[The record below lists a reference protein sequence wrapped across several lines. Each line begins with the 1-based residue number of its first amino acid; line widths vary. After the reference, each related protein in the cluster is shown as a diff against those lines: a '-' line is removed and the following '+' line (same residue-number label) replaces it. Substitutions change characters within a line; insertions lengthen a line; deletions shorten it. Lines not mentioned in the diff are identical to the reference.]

1 MNRNLTRIIC
11 FVLAAIMLISLLP
24 AVFAYSGT
32 ADWAEEKVA
41 AMDELGL
48 IPDSLADADM
58 SQNISRLDMARIAVL
73 AAEKLLGAE
82 LPLPE
87 DHPFSDTTDPA
98 AEKAFAAGLVAGDGD
113 GTFRP
118 DDTLIRLEF
127 FSFAASWVKK
137 QNYPVTEADHADLS
151 RFSDAASIPWGLEN
165 TRLVVG
171 LGIAAGTGTKLE
183 WDANT
188 TRQEALCMFYQAYT
202 LVEAE
207 QPEAPTEP
215 SEPSEPSQP
224 TEPSAPTEPT
234 EPVKPDFIGLDDWAR
249 DKVEALDELGL
260 IPDEVRAAPMNGI
273 ITRQNMCKVI
283 MRAYKQLKNKTDAD
297 LGEVGESPFSDTSD
311 PDVIRAHK
319 LGIVNGTGDGKFSP
333 DSPISRQDFFTVSVS
348 FLKAMGYNYAD
359 DPAVDLH
366 KLFTDADQIASY
378 AQPATRLLVSIG
390 GLRGSNGQIKPRDSI
405 VSQEAL
411 CLFYQLHSFL
421 STWIGNGRPDTP
433 PDYAGLRGQA
443 VVDKAMEYLGYP
455 YAYGG
460 KTPEEGFDCS
470 GFVYYVYQQFGYDLK
485 PGATNQWKSLPDV
498 LIPRE
503 ELKPGDLV
511 FFSDDGTVGGMS
523 HVGIYC
529 GKGEMIHAAN
539 PDSGV
544 VITSLS
550 TDYYDSR
557 YLGAKRVL
565 N

>member
-11 FVLAAIMLISLLP
+11 FVLAFVLLLSLLP

-32 ADWAEEKVA
+32 AEWAEEKVA
-41 AMDELGL
+41 AMDKLGL
-48 IPDSLADADM
+48 IPESLADADM

-73 AAEKLLGAE
+73 ACEKLIGSE

-87 DHPFSDTTDPA
+87 THPFSDTTDPA
-98 AEKAFAAGLVAGDGD
+98 AEKAFAAGLVAGDGN

-118 DDTLIRLEF
+118 DDSLIRLEF
-127 FSFAASWVKK
+127 FSFAATWMKK
-137 QNYPVTEADHADLS
+137 LDYPITDKDYADLS

-165 TRLVVG
+165 TRLTVG
-171 LGIAAGTGTKLE
+171 LGIVAGTGTRLD
-183 WDANT
+183 WASNT

-202 LVEAE
+202 LAE
-207 QPEAPTEP
+207 KQVTPPDPEP
-215 SEPSEPSQP
+215 SE
-224 TEPSAPTEPT
+224 PTEPT
-234 EPVKPDFIGLDDWAR
+234 EKPDFIHLADWAR
-249 DKVEALDELGL
+249 EKVQALDALGL
-260 IPDEVRAAPMNGI
+260 IPEEVRTAPMDGI
-273 ITRQNMCKVI
+273 LTRKNMCKVI
-283 MRAYKQLKNKTDAD
+283 MLAYKQLRGLTDAD
-297 LGEVGESPFSDTSD
+297 LGTPGENPFSDTSD
-311 PDVIRAHK
+311 PDVLHAYE
-319 LGIVNGTGDGKFSP
+319 LGIVNGTGNGKFSP
-333 DSPISRQDFFTVSVS
+333 DSPISRQDFFTVSAS
-348 FLKAMGYNYAD
+348 FLKAMDYNYGD
-359 DPAVDLH
+359 DPAVDLRE
-366 KLFTDADQIASY
+366 LFSDADRIAAY

-405 VSQEAL
+405 VSQESL

-421 STWIGNGRPDTP
+421 STWIENGRPDTP

-529 GKGEMIHAAN
+529 GKGEMIHSAN